1 MSNANFQNRVIA
13 SQVMVG
19 STYVITG
26 VTGTH
31 TYYYTI
37 ESIRLTKAK
46 RYVFTYSYN
55 QKNNLTG
62 KDFIQQ
68 GKSTAVVGHKEVFD
82 YILNN

>member
-1 MSNANFQNRVIA
+1 MSNANFQNRPIA
-13 SQVMVG
+13 SQVKIG
-19 STYVITG
+19 STYIIECGTG
-26 VTGTH
+26 EYTT
-31 TYYYTI
+31 YYTI
-37 ESIRLTKAK
+37 ESITLTKTK

-62 KDFIQQ
+62 ADFIQQ

>member
-19 STYVITG
+19 STYVINCVSGNYTS
-26 VTGTH
+26 
-31 TYYYTI
+31 YYTI
-37 ESIRLTKAK
+37 ESITLTKTK